1 MDRNQVIDL
10 ILAGNSAAMD
20 WFALT
25 HDQPLPS
32 QSATERLFG
41 VDLGP
46 VSPQIGLAAR
56 GITTSQMLL
65 VAAIGVGLFLLIRR

>member
-10 ILAGNSAAMD
+10 IMAGNSAAMD

-32 QSATERLFG
+32 QSASERLFG

-46 VSPQIGLAAR
+46 ISPQVGLAAR
-56 GITTSQMLL
+56 GITMSQILL
-65 VAAIGVGLFLLIRR
+65 VGVIGVGLFLLVRR